1 MRGGQAD
8 FAATEESRKAITG
21 QFLLYPNREAVRIR
35 AMPTEFR
42 RGVPVARMS
51 VRRCRHAAKHLQP
64 LAAAPAIHSH
74 PAVSLSV
81 LVFSSSLPELA
92 MDTELGRK
100 ICVIAVALALLPA
113 CDDSKSKGVVY
124 TLYRNSPAFA
134 DMRIHVATFDAAED
148 KDYNRDNCEI
158 ARDLFASQP
167 GVTFKYWCERGRFSE

>member
-1 MRGGQAD
+1 
-8 FAATEESRKAITG
+8 
-21 QFLLYPNREAVRIR
+21 
-35 AMPTEFR
+35 
-42 RGVPVARMS
+42 
-51 VRRCRHAAKHLQP
+51 
-64 LAAAPAIHSH
+64 
-74 PAVSLSV
+74 
-81 LVFSSSLPELA
+81 

-100 ICVIAVALALLPA
+100 ICVIAFALALLPA

-167 GVTFKYWCERGRFSE
+167 GVTIKYWLRTREVQRMMVQPMWRATQFKRLFGLGLMRWRRAEADALAFFAE